1 MTVSLHK
8 SRATT
13 ANVQTV
19 TVTTHVL
26 HVDLAAQLAGID
38 LMDNVV
44 LMINTPSGR
53 SKRVALGGGF
63 LVEPHHDAGYGTC
76 DHCGTVNV
84 AVSADRLCR
93 NCR

>member
-13 ANVQTV
+13 ASVQAV
-19 TVTTHVL
+19 TVTTHVI
-26 HVDLAAQLAGID
+26 HVDLEPQLRGID
-38 LMDNVV
+38 ILDSVV

-53 SKRVALGGGF
+53 PKRVALGGNF

>member
-1 MTVSLHK
+1 MSLSK
-8 SRATT
+8 RKRDT
-13 ANVQTV
+13 ASVETI

-26 HVDLAAQLAGID
+26 HVDLAD
-38 LMDNVV
+38 LLRGYDLSDNVV
-44 LMINTPSGR
+44 LMLATPSGR
-53 SKRVALGGGF
+53 DKRVALGGNF